1 MYKNIGMDQ
10 RKVLIEDFKKEIGK
24 ARGYVSDTL
33 SDMGMYLFENH
44 KKETRAAAQD
54 AYDSVKHLADEIHA
68 SSENKERIIEVSE
81 RLNEITD
88 EYADIEGEI
97 EEIERANQPIY
108 EKLGEAAFK
117 AYMEDPGSFTGFED
131 IFSPLSK
138 QQSEI
143 EEIDAEIR
151 SLSQET
157 KTKKFFEKIADRG
170 QVAYLRGLRLLR
182 VKGYAKLYSKLG
194 KELADSGYL
203 ERSDD
208 SGLLE
213 AAKPYLENKEHLD
226 ELKRRREELKNE
238 RERLTD
244 ELKSAGVDR
253 KPDNRIEELNKT
265 IESTNLELRAKLKEI
280 AEAVKKK
287 MPEKIEAD
295 TEVRSLITRI
305 EEAEAKIKRFE
316 ENISKI
322 EAAIEA
328 DVTAK
333 RIERMREGI
342 ESHRKRIEEHTAA
355 IEELEKQVGEAEKE
369 KARLEKERGPEDI
382 TLLS

>member
-1 MYKNIGMDQ
+1 M
-10 RKVLIEDFKKEIGK
+10 IEDFKKEIEK
-24 ARGYVSDTL
+24 AKDNVSDTL

-44 KKETRAAAQD
+44 KKDTRTAAQD
-54 AYDSVKHLADEIHA
+54 AYDSVKHLVDEIQS

-88 EYADIEGEI
+88 EYGEVESEI

-117 AYMEDPGSFTGFED
+117 AYMEDPGSFAGFEEF
-131 IFSPLSK
+131 FSPLRK

-170 QVAYLRGLRLLR
+170 QVAYLGGLRLLR

-203 ERSDD
+203 EKSDD

-213 AAKPYLENKEHLD
+213 AAQPYLENKEHLD
-226 ELKRRREELKNE
+226 ALKRKRDELKNE

-244 ELKSAGVDR
+244 ELQSAGIDR

-265 IESTNLELRAKLKEI
+265 IESTNRKLRDKLKQI
-280 AEAVKKK
+280 AEAVREK

-295 TEVRSLITRI
+295 VDVRSLVTRI
-305 EEAEAKIKRFE
+305 EEAEAKINRFE
-316 ENISKI
+316 GNINKL
-322 EAAIEA
+322 EAALEA
-328 DVTAK
+328 DATAK
-333 RIERMREGI
+333 RISRMREGI
-342 ESHRKRIEEHTAA
+342 EGHRKRIEEHTAA
-355 IEELEKQVGEAEKE
+355 IEELEKQIGEAEKE